1 MKKPILILVAALT
14 WLSVSAQKER
24 QLQEVSVIAS
34 RTTNNAEGY
43 TTNLS
48 GTDIAKGKP
57 AADVLPFLPN
67 VSREN
72 GNFKINGLAVSEIYV
87 DGVKLSD
94 RSELDNIPGE
104 MIDKVQVQYLAGA
117 DQNAA
122 LNGGTIRITLRR
134 PPEGGFYGSVTA
146 NADWYRSC
154 GFGNEGVDGMFNY
167 RYKSLSIYDN
177 LYVGASKLE
186 ENAKQWQTG
195 PDLQNFITET
205 TKSKGID
212 FRNRVSLTQQFNS
225 GAQLGGSYL
234 ISMHRPRPTSFSISD
249 NVVSAIDKRI
259 NTTAQEGTLKFSLP
273 LNKRGAAMELIADY
287 FNRSSGEHA
296 DYRMENDVVGATYDK
311 NNLNLWKFTADFLYP
326 RSRRL
331 SWKFGASVQWISS
344 TFTPS
349 ATQKNDRFNV
359 SDIST
364 QTAGFTPIVYTAAQG
379 LFWKLRYS
387 AGINW
392 QLNRISYENR
402 DSGVKNHNTQWAINP
417 TMQIMM
423 PFGSKMNHALM
434 LNYKRTLSDVP
445 YSAISS
451 VINWDNAYSYTV
463 GNPDLKA
470 QSADMVMAGLSLF
483 KNKINITA
491 LYAHVHDRIYW
502 QTFQSEENQEA
513 FYTKPVNISGQG
525 VWGFGAEW
533 IEAPV
538 NWWRFKLSGRIEI
551 TPENITIA
559 NIHYDKTRL
568 KEYFYFN
575 NNFRISNGWGGMLNI
590 NFEPTYRTL
599 DRTYHAVYNVSG
611 QIYKS
616 FLNDNLQIA
625 VAFTP
630 VGNRRKLDRYAGRNR
645 VSYKYTTP
653 VQYVGLSFTW
663 NFSGGRQVDVNV
675 VEGIQN
681 YHETKDNR

>member
-1 MKKPILILVAALT
+1 MKKPILIFVAALT
-14 WLSVSAQKER
+14 WLSADAQMER
-24 QLQEVSVIAS
+24 HLQEVSVIAS

-43 TTNLS
+43 TTNLR

-57 AADVLPFLPN
+57 AGDVLPFLPN

-122 LNGGTIRITLRR
+122 LSGGTIRITLRR

-154 GFGNEGVDGMFNY
+154 GLGNEGVGGMFNY
-167 RYKSLSIYDN
+167 RYKNLSVYDN

-205 TKSKGID
+205 TKSKGFD
-212 FRNRVSLTQQFNS
+212 FRNRLSLTQQFNS
-225 GAQLGGSYL
+225 DAQLGGSYL
-234 ISMHRPRPTSFSISD
+234 ISMHRARPTSFSISD
-249 NVVSAIDKRI
+249 NVVTAIDKRI

-287 FNRSSGEHA
+287 FNRSSYEHA

-349 ATQKNDRFNV
+349 ATQENDRFNV

-364 QTAGFTPIVYTAAQG
+364 QTAGFTPIVYTVAQG
-379 LFWKLRYS
+379 MFWKLRYS

-402 DSGVKNHNTQWAINP
+402 DSGVKNHNIQWAINP

-451 VINWDNAYSYTV
+451 VINWDNAYSFTV
-463 GNPDLKA
+463 GNPNLKA

-502 QTFQSEENQEA
+502 QTFQSDENQEV

-533 IEAPV
+533 IEVPV
-538 NWWRFKLSGRIEI
+538 NWWKFKLSGRIEI

-559 NIHYDKTRL
+559 NINYDKTRL

-599 DRTYHAVYNVSG
+599 DRNYHAVYNVSG
-611 QIYKS
+611 RIYKS

-625 VAFTP
+625 VDFTP
-630 VGNRRKLDRYAGRNR
+630 IGNRRKLDRYAGRNR

>member
-14 WLSVSAQKER
+14 WLSASAQKER
-24 QLQEVSVIAS
+24 QLHEVSVIAS

-43 TTNLS
+43 ITNLR

-94 RSELDNIPGE
+94 RSELDNMPGE

-122 LNGGTIRITLRR
+122 LSGGTIRITLRR

-154 GFGNEGVDGMFNY
+154 GFGNEGVGGMFNY
-167 RYKSLSIYDN
+167 RYKYLSVYDN
-177 LYVGASKLE
+177 LYIGASKME
-186 ENAKQWQTG
+186 ENAEQRQIG
-195 PDLQNFITET
+195 PDLQKFITET
-205 TKSKGID
+205 TKSEGFD
-212 FRNRVSLTQQFNS
+212 FRNRLSLTQQFNS

-234 ISMHRPRPTSFSISD
+234 ISMYRPRPTSFSISD

-259 NTTAQEGTLKFSLP
+259 NTTTQEGTLKFSLP

-287 FNRSSGEHA
+287 FNRSSNEHA
-296 DYRMENDVVGATYDK
+296 DYSMENDAVGATYDK
-311 NNLNLWKFTADFLYP
+311 NNLNLWKLKADVFYP

-331 SWKFGASVQWISS
+331 SWKFGASIQWISS

-349 ATQKNDRFNV
+349 ATQGNDRFNV

-387 AGINW
+387 AAINW

-402 DSGVKNHNTQWAINP
+402 DCSVMNHNTQWAINP

-434 LNYKRTLSDVP
+434 LNYKRTLSDIP

-451 VINWDNAYSYTV
+451 VINWNNAYSYTV

-470 QSADMVMAGLSLF
+470 QSADMVMAALSLF

-491 LYAHVHDRIYW
+491 LYAHVHNRIYW
-502 QTFQSEENQEA
+502 QTFQSEENQEV

-590 NFEPTYRTL
+590 NLEPTYRTL

-616 FLNDNLQIA
+616 FLKDNLQIA
-625 VAFTP
+625 VDFTP
-630 VGNRRKLDRYAGRNR
+630 VGYRRKLDRYAGRNR

-681 YHETKDNR
+681 YHETKDIR